1 MRERSRSRSQSV
13 EPAATT
19 TTATTAAALT
29 IADVDALTVVKLKAA
44 LAARGQGVDGLK
56 AALAARLRDAIA
68 RETASGANDGS
79 TLAEGRA
86 VETGVKRKA
95 EEGMDCAEAEAGST
109 TEVVAVEGRA
119 MKRRRWDDAHG
130 SGAGSDAAAPVAVA
144 KPPTGATVKV
154 GGLDKAALL
163 KQKQALLKQ
172 KELAAKL
179 KAAKAGGKV
188 GYVAKAST
196 SGVRPMALRL
206 DAQGREI
213 DERGQLV
220 DTTKVIHT
228 STLRVNLK
236 KQRADAFAQA
246 QAEAQAEM
254 AALGGDDFDDP
265 RMAKVVARARK
276 PRSAFQVRNLRSRL
290 TAYSLFSLHLSKPRG
305 YLTTCTTGTTRM
317 LQ

>member
-1 MRERSRSRSQSV
+1 
-13 EPAATT
+13 
-19 TTATTAAALT
+19 
-29 IADVDALTVVKLKAA
+29 
-44 LAARGQGVDGLK
+44 LK

-95 EEGMDCAEAEAGST
+95 EEGMDGAEAEAGST